1 VDGVLDLKAI
11 LFDVDDTLFDRRGA
25 QLLALDVITCEFCDL
40 FAGIDRQ
47 RLVDAFLESDR
58 LTILEFYGDIYTVKN
73 VRVRRAQVFLDLLGL
88 NGAHADAIAA
98 LYVEVYPRMN
108 APVDGAAALVET
120 LAPRFQLGVVSNS
133 LPDVQYQKLETLG
146 IRHFF
151 ECIVLSE
158 EFGVRKPDP
167 AIFWHAIGLLGREPK
182 ECLYVGDSYT
192 ADVEGGKKAGMQ
204 VCWFNPG
211 GLHPAQVGV
220 ESDYEIRALV
230 EILEILKEAGNND
243 I

>member
-1 VDGVLDLKAI
+1 MLPDLKAI
-11 LFDVDDTLFDRRGA
+11 LFDVDDTLFDRNGA
-25 QLLALDVITCEFCDL
+25 QLMALDVIAREFRDL

-47 RLVDAFLESDR
+47 ELVDAFLESDR
-58 LTILEFYGDIYTVKN
+58 LTTLEFYGGIPTIKN

-88 NGAHADAIAA
+88 DGAQADALAE

-108 APVDGAAALVET
+108 APVDGAVALVEA
-120 LAPRFQLGVVSNS
+120 LAPRFQLGVISNS

-158 EFGVRKPDP
+158 EFGIRKPDP
-167 AIFWHAIGLLGREPK
+167 AIFWHATGLLGREPD

-192 ADVEGGKKAGMQ
+192 ADVVGAKRAGLP

-211 GLHPAQVGV
+211 GLHPPQDSV
-220 ESDYEIRALV
+220 ECDFEVRALARV
-230 EILEILKEAGNND
+230 CEIPYLFDK
-243 I
+243 

>member
-1 VDGVLDLKAI
+1 MLSDLKAI
-11 LFDVDDTLFDRRGA
+11 LFDVDDTLFDRNGA
-25 QLLALDVITCEFCDL
+25 QLMALDVIAREFRDL

-47 RLVDAFLESDR
+47 ELVDAFLESDR
-58 LTILEFYGDIYTVKN
+58 LTTLEFYGDIPTIKN

-88 NGAHADAIAA
+88 DGARADAIAE
-98 LYVEVYPRMN
+98 LYVQAYPRMN
-108 APVDGAAALVET
+108 APVDGAVALVEA

-158 EFGVRKPDP
+158 EFGIRKPAP
-167 AIFWHAIGLLGREPK
+167 AIFWHATGLLGREPD

-192 ADVEGGKKAGMQ
+192 ADVVGAKRAGLP

-211 GLHPAQVGV
+211 GLHPPQDSVECDFEVRALAQVC
-220 ESDYEIRALV
+220 EIPCLFD
-230 EILEILKEAGNND
+230 K
-243 I
+243 